1 MLSLSGVKQHNHLK
15 RKGPRRKAKTSRP
28 SIRVRRDMELLA
40 RCPPQNCD
48 FAYVRDLPKHLQ
60 RMAAFWEYARE
71 SKELR
76 DLAESLRKA
85 LSSDQDVSEIR
96 NRYSNILELEEIG
109 LIIASTYF
117 PAFSFNEQLKLGLPS
132 ALHTSYQFGISGI
145 ICLPLKEF
153 LSLARQL
160 PGPLPKHYTAHAVL
174 IPWDHTDSE
183 LTDMFGELV
192 QGIRPHNQPQPPRVG
207 RKGRYSGVSPV
218 DMLNQLV
225 AFRVSRQGIP
235 FDEAAEFA
243 GHKIYQTEKGWRSA
257 ALAAAKRIGD
267 LGRLP
272 FFEKQ
277 RQTQTPDINWEGVYF
292 RGSL

>member
-1 MLSLSGVKQHNHLK
+1 MK
-15 RKGPRRKAKTSRP
+15 
-28 SIRVRRDMELLA
+28 LLA
-40 RCPPQNCD
+40 QCPPQNYD
-48 FAYVRDLPKHLQ
+48 FAYVRHLPKHLQ

-71 SKELR
+71 SKDLR

-85 LSSDQDVSEIR
+85 LRKDQDISEIR
-96 NRYSNILELEEIG
+96 SRYSNILYVEEVG
-109 LIIASTYF
+109 LITASTYF
-117 PAFSFNEQLKLGLPS
+117 PAFSFNEQLKLGLPGG
-132 ALHTSYQFGISGI
+132 LHTSYQFGISGI

-160 PGPLPKHYTAHAVL
+160 PGSLPKHYTRHAVL
-174 IPWDHTDSE
+174 IPWDRTDSE
-183 LTDMFGELV
+183 LTDMFGELL
-192 QGIRPHNQPQPPRVG
+192 QGIRPHNQPQPRRVG

-225 AFRVSRQGIP
+225 AFRVSREGIP
-235 FDEAAEFA
+235 FYEAAEFS
-243 GHKIYQTEKGWRSA
+243 GYKLYQTRKGWRSA

-267 LGRLP
+267 MGRVA

-277 RQTQTPDINWEGVYF
+277 RQTQTSDINWEGIYF